1 MENIAGNMSEKTSPK
16 DIFLHLLAIITLYV
30 AAGSLITLLFQYVN
44 IFFPDPLFDPIS
56 NRYILQSA
64 YSTIRWTISTLIIVF
79 PVYILT
85 SWFLNKGYIANPSKR
100 NLRIRKWLIYFTLFI
115 AAIIIIGDLVTLIYN
130 LLGGE
135 LSIRFFFKILAVLL
149 ISGSVFSFYF
159 WDVRKHKTE

>member
-1 MENIAGNMSEKTSPK
+1 MPEKTSPK

-30 AAGSLITLLFQYVN
+30 AAGSLVTLLFQYIN
-44 IFFPDPLFDPIS
+44 IFFPDPLFDPIN

-64 YSTIRWTISTLIIVF
+64 YSTIRWTISTLVIVF
-79 PVYILT
+79 PVYVLT

-100 NLRIRKWLIYFTLFI
+100 NLRIRKWLIYFTLFV

-135 LSIRFFFKILAVLL
+135 FTVRFLL
-149 ISGSVFSFYF
+149 KTLVVFLVSGSVFTYYF
-159 WDVRKHKTE
+159 SDVRRHNIE